1 MSSFYDVIGRFFTP
15 YKAVMFALVLFI
27 VFALV
32 AYFVYTRYLSSFI
45 KDKKYSDVA
54 NSSQRSEALQ
64 VFFFFADWCPH
75 CKNAKPDWNSFRS
88 QVDGTVVNGY
98 VIQTVEVDCTNLDSD
113 AEAAKLVK
121 QNNVAGFPSVF
132 AMKDNSRIDYDAK
145 VELNSLNQFLDAITT
160 TS

>member
-1 MSSFYDVIGRFFTP
+1 MSSLYDVFARVIVP
-15 YKAVMFALVLFI
+15 YKTILFALFMFL

-45 KDKKYSDVA
+45 NDRKYNDVA
-54 NSSQRSEALQ
+54 NSTKRDEALQ
-64 VFFFFADWCPH
+64 VLFFYADWCPH

-98 VIQTVEVDCTNLDSD
+98 TIQTVSVDCTNLDSD
-113 AEAAKLVK
+113 PEAAQLVK
-121 QNNVAGFPSVF
+121 QNNVTGFPSVF
-132 AMKDNSRIDYDAK
+132 AMKDNSRIEYDAK

-160 TS
+160 NK